1 MAEESSDGQ
10 EKTEDPSERKLK
22 KAREDGQVLSSKEA
36 FVFTT
41 LAMAVVLLMGMSSV
55 SLAGL
60 THWGTL
66 FRWDHADHVDTL
78 AFGKLVQS
86 FWMIIIIS
94 MVIGV
99 PMMIVTLFTQLAVG
113 GVNFAPK
120 SMAFKANRI
129 DPIAGLKRMFSAK
142 SLVELGKSILKVVL
156 LFGVAGLVI
165 YVQLPGI
172 LRLSEGTLNGAM
184 SKMSDVFPV
193 LLGAMLIVLFII
205 AAIDYSWQSYS
216 HNKKLKMSRQ
226 EQKDEH
232 KQTEG
237 SPEVKAKIRRM
248 QMEQSQASS
257 QQRESLEN
265 VADATAII
273 TNPTHFAVAL
283 KYVAGE
289 AGAPVVLAM
298 GKGRIAEQIIERA
311 NDSRIT
317 IMRSAL
323 LARALFF
330 TSEIGGEISEKLYNA
345 VAIALAYIYRID
357 NGETLGMPD
366 IDLPEDLRFDENGK
380 TSKDVE

>member
-10 EKTEDPSERKLK
+10 EKTEDPSERKLE

-55 SLAGL
+55 SSAGL

-298 GKGRIAEQIIERA
+298 GKGQIAEQIIERA

>member
-1 MAEESSDGQ
+1 MAEESNDGQ
-10 EKTEDPSERKLK
+10 EKTEDPSERKLE

-41 LAMAVVLLMGMSSV
+41 LAMAVILFMGLSSV
-55 SLAGL
+55 SSAGL

-66 FRWDHADHVDTL
+66 FRLDHAEHVDTI

-94 MVIGV
+94 LIIGV
-99 PMMIVTLFTQLAVG
+99 PMMIVTIFTQLAVG

-120 SMAFKANRI
+120 SMSFKASRI
-129 DPIAGLKRMFSAK
+129 DPVAGMKRMFSAK

-156 LFGVAGLVI
+156 LFGAAGLLI
-165 YVQLPGI
+165 YNQLPGI
-172 LRLSEGTLNGAM
+172 LRLSEGTLNSAI
-184 SKMSDVFPV
+184 SKMNDVFPA
-193 LLGAMLIVLFII
+193 LLGTMLIVLFII

-257 QQRESLEN
+257 QQSESLEN
-265 VADATAII
+265 VSDATAII

-298 GKGRIAEQIIERA
+298 GKGRIAEQIIERG
-311 NDSRIT
+311 NDASIT
-317 IMRSAL
+317 IMRSPL

-380 TSKDVE
+380 ISKDAE

>member
-1 MAEESSDGQ
+1 MAEESGDGQ
-10 EKTEDPSERKLK
+10 EKTEDPSERKLE

-41 LAMAVVLLMGMSSV
+41 LAMAVLLFIGLSSV
-55 SLAGL
+55 SSVGL
-60 THWGTL
+60 THWGAL
-66 FRWDHADHVDTL
+66 FRWEGGDQMDTL

-86 FWMIIIIS
+86 FWIIITIS
-94 MVIGV
+94 IIIGV
-99 PMMIVTLFTQLAVG
+99 PMMVVTLFTQLAVG
-113 GVNFAPK
+113 GINFAPK
-120 SMAFKANRI
+120 SMAFKASRI

-156 LFGVAGLVI
+156 LFGVAGLLI
-165 YVQLPGI
+165 YGQMPGI

-184 SKMSDVFPV
+184 SKISDVFPA

-205 AAIDYSWQSYS
+205 AAIDYAWQSYS
-216 HNKKLKMSRQ
+216 HSKKLKMSRQ

-265 VADATAII
+265 VSDATAII

-311 NDSRIT
+311 NDASIT
-317 IMRSAL
+317 IMRSPL

-330 TSEIGGEISEKLYNA
+330 TSEIGSEISEKLYNA

-380 TSKDVE
+380 ITKDAE

>member
-1 MAEESSDGQ
+1 
-10 EKTEDPSERKLK
+10 
-22 KAREDGQVLSSKEA
+22 
-36 FVFTT
+36 
-41 LAMAVVLLMGMSSV
+41 MGMSSV
-55 SLAGL
+55 SSAGL

>member
-1 MAEESSDGQ
+1 MAEEDSSQD
-10 EKTEDPSERKLK
+10 KTEEPSQRKLD
-22 KAREDGQVLSSKEA
+22 KAAEDGQVLSSKEA

-55 SLAGL
+55 SSAGL

-99 PMMIVTLFTQLAVG
+99 PMMIVTLFTQFAVG

-129 DPIAGLKRMFSAK
+129 DPISGLKRMFSAK

-216 HNKKLKMSRQ
+216 HKKKLKMSRQ

-289 AGAPVVLAM
+289 AGAPIVLAM

>member
-10 EKTEDPSERKLK
+10 EKTEDPSERKLE

-55 SLAGL
+55 SSAGL

-311 NDSRIT
+311 NDSSIT

>member
-10 EKTEDPSERKLK
+10 EQTEDPSERKLE

-55 SLAGL
+55 SSAGL

>member
-10 EKTEDPSERKLK
+10 EKTEDPSERKLE

-55 SLAGL
+55 SSAGL

-129 DPIAGLKRMFSAK
+129 DPISGLKRMFSAK

>member
-10 EKTEDPSERKLK
+10 EKTEDPSERKLE

-41 LAMAVVLLMGMSSV
+41 LAMAVVLMMGLSSV
-55 SLAGL
+55 SSAGL

-66 FRWDHADHVDTL
+66 FRWDHADHIDTL

-86 FWMIIIIS
+86 YWMIIIIS
-94 MVIGV
+94 IIIGV

-129 DPIAGLKRMFSAK
+129 DPISGLKRMFSAK

-156 LFGVAGLVI
+156 LFGVAGLLI
-165 YVQLPGI
+165 YGQLPSI
-172 LRLSEGTLNGAM
+172 LRLSEGTLYGAM
-184 SKMSDVFPV
+184 EKMGDVFPA

-311 NDSRIT
+311 NDSKIT
-317 IMRSAL
+317 IMRSPL

-330 TSEIGGEISEKLYNA
+330 TSDIGGEISEKLYNA

-380 TSKDVE
+380 TSKDAD